1 LNTAHKFFQ
10 FVAQGKDYRMQ
21 EATYM
26 RVRRR
31 TIVIYHKDT
40 ELKLITLAVDTKLDF
55 CLTIA
60 WDKQAQKRYF
70 LIDKVGI
77 EE

>member
-1 LNTAHKFFQ
+1 MNTAHRFFQ
-10 FVAQGKDYRMQ
+10 FIAQGKDYRVQ
-21 EATYM
+21 EVTYM

-31 TIVIYHKDT
+31 TIIIYHKDT
-40 ELKLITLAVDTKLDF
+40 ELKLITLAVNTKLDF

>member
-1 LNTAHKFFQ
+1 
-10 FVAQGKDYRMQ
+10 
-21 EATYM
+21 M

-31 TIVIYHKDT
+31 TIIIYHKDN
-40 ELKLITLAVDTKLDF
+40 ELELITLAVDTKLDF
-55 CLTIA
+55 CIAIA
-60 WDKQAQKRYF
+60 WDKQTQKRYF